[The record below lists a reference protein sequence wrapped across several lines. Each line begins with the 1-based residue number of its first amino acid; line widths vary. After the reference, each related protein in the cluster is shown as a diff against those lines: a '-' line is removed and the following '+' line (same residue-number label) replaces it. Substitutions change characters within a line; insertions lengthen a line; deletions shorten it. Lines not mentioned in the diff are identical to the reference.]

1 MYEYKAKV
9 KKWVD
14 GDTLL
19 LEIDL
24 GFFVTREERIRLARI
39 NTPELNSL
47 VPYQLRRA
55 KHARAVAKKFC
66 PLGSRV
72 TVKTKKSQ
80 RDMYARYIGEV
91 YFQGRNISDYLLEKK
106 VAKVLPS
113 H

>member
-9 KKWVD
+9 KKWID
-14 GDTLL
+14 GDTVL
-19 LEIDL
+19 LEVDL

-47 VPYQLRRA
+47 IPYRIRCA
-55 KHARAVAKKFC
+55 KRARAVAKKFC

-72 TVKTKKSQ
+72 TVKTQKSQ

-91 YFQGRNISDYLLEKK
+91 YFQGKNISDYLLEKK
-106 VAKVLPS
+106 VAKLFP
-113 H
+113 

>member
-14 GDTLL
+14 GYTLL

-47 VPYQLRRA
+47 
-55 KHARAVAKKFC
+55 
-66 PLGSRV
+66 
-72 TVKTKKSQ
+72 
-80 RDMYARYIGEV
+80 
-91 YFQGRNISDYLLEKK
+91 
-106 VAKVLPS
+106 
-113 H
+113 